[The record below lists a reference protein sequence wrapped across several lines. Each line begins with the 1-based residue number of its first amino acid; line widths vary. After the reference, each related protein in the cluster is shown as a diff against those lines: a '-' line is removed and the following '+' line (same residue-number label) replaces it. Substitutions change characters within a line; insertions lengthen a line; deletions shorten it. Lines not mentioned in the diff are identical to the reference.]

1 MTDLDTQ
8 LLIAWS
14 AAEAHSLAW
23 ALNAALD
30 TAGDDAMVIRDAAHD
45 AMVIRDAE
53 SVRDRTTWVWQ
64 VENHRHH
71 LSLDDAMIEIR
82 QFLAE
87 HVEDLQRV
95 LAERS
100 VWL

>member
-45 AMVIRDAE
+45 AE

-71 LSLDDAMIEIR
+71 LSLDDAMTEIR